1 MARKIHE
8 FFGFPA
14 RESTGESRFFR
25 KNELCPF
32 VDGKCIKKIQLDN
45 ERRICGV
52 CSLKPPTSEA
62 VVTCPQRMYAED
74 YKILHEVANMA
85 FGKPLD
91 LMSGSKVGESS
102 PNGEIV
108 AVFGKGFG
116 KELRLPK
123 RGGAGSYFV
132 DWILARI
139 DKEGNLAEF
148 TALEVQTIDTTG
160 NYREEFRSLLNE
172 SAFSGNSTANPNW
185 ENVNKRIL
193 PQIIYKGHVLRA
205 ERKCTK
211 GLFFICPTPVFRR
224 IKDRLGGDLLEIHPQ
239 PGSLTFLH
247 YSIRKE
253 IDPGTGKFPLVREGS
268 FTTTI
273 DQVALAF
280 SAPKNLPPAGAYE
293 SAIQSALK
301 KG

>member
-14 RESTGESRFFR
+14 LESTPESRIIR
-25 KNELCPF
+25 ENELCPF
-32 VDGKCIKKIQLDN
+32 VEGKCIKKIQLDD

-52 CSLKPPTSEA
+52 CSLKPPTSDP
-62 VVTCPQRMYAED
+62 VVTCPQRMYAEN
-74 YKILHEVANMA
+74 YKILHEVADLA
-85 FGKPLD
+85 FGRPLD
-91 LMSGSKVGESS
+91 LMSSSKVMESS
-102 PNGEIV
+102 YDNDIV

-123 RGGAGSYFV
+123 RGGTGSYFV

-139 DKEGNLAEF
+139 DKNGELAEF

-160 NYREEFRSLLNE
+160 NYREEFRSLLE
-172 SAFSGNSTANPNW
+172 GSAFSGKSTANPNW

-211 GLFFICPTPVFRR
+211 GLFFICPTPVFER
-224 IKDRLGGDLLEIHPQ
+224 IRDRLGGDLQEIHPQ

-247 YSIRKE
+247 YSIGQE
-253 IDPGTGKFPLVREGS
+253 VDSETGKLPLVNEGS

-280 SAPKNLPPAGAYE
+280 SAPRNLPPAGAYE
-293 SAIQSALK
+293 FAIQKALK
-301 KG
+301 S

>member
-1 MARKIHE
+1 MPRKIHE

-14 RESTGESRFFR
+14 LQFPPESRIMR
-25 KNELCPF
+25 ENELCPF
-32 VDGKCIKKIQLDN
+32 VDGKCVKKIQLDN

-52 CSLKPPTSEA
+52 CSLKPSTSEA

-74 YKILHEVANMA
+74 YKILHEVADLA
-85 FGKPLD
+85 FGRPLD
-91 LMSGSKVGESS
+91 LMSGSKVKES
-102 PNGEIV
+102 GHDEEMV

-123 RGGAGSYFV
+123 RGGSGSYFV

-139 DKEGNLAEF
+139 DKEGELAEF

-160 NYREEFRSLLNE
+160 NYREEFRALRE
-172 SAFSGNSTANPNW
+172 RTEFTGKSTANPNW
-185 ENVNKRIL
+185 ENVNKRII

-211 GLFFICPTPVFRR
+211 GLFFICPTPVFKR

-247 YSIRKE
+247 YSIGEK
-253 IDPGTGKFPLVREGS
+253 IDPKTGQFPLVREGS

-293 SAIQSALK
+293 SAIQRALK
-301 KG
+301 G

>member
-14 RESTGESRFFR
+14 LESSPESRIIR
-25 KNELCPF
+25 ENELCPF
-32 VDGKCIKKIQLDN
+32 VEGKCMKKIQLGN

-52 CSLKPPTSEA
+52 CSLKPTTSDP
-62 VVTCPQRMYAED
+62 VVTCPQRMYAEN
-74 YKILHEVANMA
+74 YKILHEVADLA
-85 FGKPLD
+85 FGRPLD
-91 LMSGSKVGESS
+91 LISGSRVMESS
-102 PNGEIV
+102 HEEEVV

-123 RGGAGSYFV
+123 RGGSGSYFV

-139 DKEGNLAEF
+139 DKSGDLAEF

-160 NYREEFRSLLNE
+160 NYRDEFKSLLDGSE
-172 SAFSGNSTANPNW
+172 FKGKSTANPNW

-211 GLFFICPTPVFRR
+211 GLFFICPTPVFKR
-224 IKDRLGGDLLEIHPQ
+224 IRDRLGGDLQEIHPQ

-247 YSIRKE
+247 YSIGE
-253 IDPGTGKFPLVREGS
+253 EVDPETEKLPLINEGS

-280 SAPKNLPPAGAYE
+280 SAPRNLPPAGSYE
-293 SAIQSALK
+293 KAIQSALRP
-301 KG
+301 